1 MNAELCGEQV
11 CLEEVLSLTHTS
23 GPVQGE
29 ARLTGTQETTLGVQ
43 AFSVLTH
50 PMHGALVDVL
60 RVRDKERVG
69 DRENVRSGFFS
80 PHISEANGQRFT
92 LIPGIPNAYQTKCG
106 ETCERQYVHAT
117 LTVGA
122 VESLIALRAGGTIVF
137 YDGLQLH
144 PRI

>member
-1 MNAELCGEQV
+1 MCGEQV

-50 PMHGALVDVL
+50 TMHGALVDVL

-69 DRENVRSGFFS
+69 DREWGERENVRSGFFLLTS
-80 PHISEANGQRFT
+80 VKQMGKDLHSGHTRH
-92 LIPGIPNAYQTKCG
+92 TKC
-106 ETCERQYVHAT
+106 V
-117 LTVGA
+117 
-122 VESLIALRAGGTIVF
+122 
-137 YDGLQLH
+137 
-144 PRI
+144 PNKMW

>member
-69 DRENVRSGFFS
+69 DRENARSGFFS

-92 LIPGIPNAYQTKCG
+92 LIPDIPYVHQTKCG
-106 ETCERQYVHAT
+106 ETCVNDLLFDT
-117 LTVGA
+117 S
-122 VESLIALRAGGTIVF
+122 VESVRGEAVCSCYLDSGCC
-137 YDGLQLH
+137 
-144 PRI
+144 